1 MIKVLEIFLPSASH
15 LIGQHQHAGHDS
27 DLFGV
32 QQAHRGSI
40 RHEGGRLHPTRTLS
54 QVEVINLL
62 FSFLLAI
69 LNPQSNLYIGK

>member
-15 LIGQHQHAGHDS
+15 LIGQHAGHDS